1 MDRVAFGKRIKE
13 ARNKAHFTQEVLAEK
28 ADIAVTYLGEIERGE
43 KTPSLDVLISLA
55 ESLEVSCDYLLR
67 DSVESGAVYVD
78 ADISS
83 KLSGLTRKQRITAE
97 VILDAYIKSL

>member
-1 MDRVAFGKRIKE
+1 MDRAAFGKRIKE

-97 VILDAYIKSL
+97 AILDAYIKSL

>member
-67 DSVESGAVYVD
+67 DSVESGAVYVN

-97 VILDAYIKSL
+97 AILDAYIKSL

>member
-13 ARNKAHFTQEVLAEK
+13 ARGKARFTQEVLAEE

-55 ESLEVSCDYLLR
+55 ESLKVSCDYLLR
-67 DSVESGAVYVD
+67 DSVESGSVYVD

-83 KLSGLTRKQRITAE
+83 KLSGLNRKQRITAE
-97 VILDAYIKSL
+97 AILDAYIKSL

>member
-1 MDRVAFGKRIKE
+1 MDRIALGRRIRE
-13 ARNKAHFTQEVLAEK
+13 ARNKLRYTQEVLAEK

-43 KTPSLDVLISLA
+43 KTPSLDVLVNLA

-67 DSVESGAVYVD
+67 DSVESGTVYVD
-78 ADISS
+78 ADISR

-97 VILDAYIKSL
+97 AILDAYIKSL